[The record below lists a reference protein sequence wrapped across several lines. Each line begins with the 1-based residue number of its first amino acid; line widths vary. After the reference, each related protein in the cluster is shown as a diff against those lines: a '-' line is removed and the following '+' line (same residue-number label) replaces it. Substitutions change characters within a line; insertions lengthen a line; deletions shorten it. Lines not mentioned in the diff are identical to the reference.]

1 MLSCAAPPNAPC
13 RIGAL
18 PEPVLARILDHVAAT
33 DLGALARLRVTSTT
47 MLHHA
52 QHAIARYLLRG
63 GIPLRLNWSLAALG
77 SGATDAPLSTVPMRV
92 VAVHPDAE
100 LCVLEV
106 DVVSEDQDVIMD
118 HDVDRRVAQLALDI
132 VQTSTWW
139 CLRMTLEM
147 AAEGGPRRRTG
158 VDPVHRHRLID
169 YTHTGPYSPS
179 CDEMHVLSMHP
190 TSLAPTV
197 APSTLSSTAT
207 AAAAR
212 LTPHDRQLIEGPA
225 VLGTAHEVAFRSTIY
240 ESFTATHRVLDVVQS
255 RHIVSWTH
263 LLRFLARG
271 PTAAARTGRP
281 RPIVAEARNHF
292 GDGWMVA
299 SGTPLAAVDAAV
311 RIVLPT
317 LAPLDSPTV
326 SRHVRRR
333 NSAAAAAAA
342 VVPLVWSVGLMDVD
356 SDVDMEGAAS
366 KRACPAGA
374 LAGHAPVNALA
385 PAAAATGSLTCRMTS
400 TTAGRGMPA
409 GLDAGAVARLSG
421 WRKLTD
427 VDSVQLHRASHF

>member
-1 MLSCAAPPNAPC
+1 MLSSIFPPTPLRRTSALLPT
-13 RIGAL
+13 L

-33 DLGALARLRVTSTT
+33 DLGALARLRATSTT

-52 QHAIARYLLRG
+52 QHAIARYLSRG
-63 GIPLRLNWSLAALG
+63 GIPLQLHWSLAALG

-106 DVVSEDQDVIMD
+106 DVLDGDQDVIMD

-147 AAEGGPRRRTG
+147 AAPVGVQRRTG

-179 CDEMHVLSMHP
+179 CDEMRVLSMRP

-197 APSTLSSTAT
+197 APSTLSNVSA

-212 LTPHDRQLIEGPA
+212 LTPHDRRLIEGPA
-225 VLGTAHEVAFRSTIY
+225 VLGTPCEVAFRSTIY
-240 ESFTATHRVLDVVQS
+240 ESFTATHRVLDVTQS
-255 RHIVSWTH
+255 RHVVSWTH
-263 LLRFLARG
+263 LFRLLARG
-271 PTAAARTGRP
+271 STAAGRTSRP
-281 RPIVAEARNHF
+281 RPVVADARKYL

-299 SGTPLAAVDAAV
+299 NGTPLAAIDAAV

-317 LAPLDSPTV
+317 LAPPGSPTI
-326 SRHVRRR
+326 SRNVRRR
-333 NSAAAAAAA
+333 NSAATAA
-342 VVPLVWSVGLMDVD
+342 VVPLVRSVALMDVD
-356 SDVDMEGAAS
+356 SDVDIEGAAS
-366 KRACPAGA
+366 KRACPDGA
-374 LAGHAPVNALA
+374 MAGHVPVSA
-385 PAAAATGSLTCRMTS
+385 PAVPATGSLTCRMRATA
-400 TTAGRGMPA
+400 AGRGMP
-409 GLDAGAVARLSG
+409 AGAVARLSG

>member
-1 MLSCAAPPNAPC
+1 
-13 RIGAL
+13 
-18 PEPVLARILDHVAAT
+18 
-33 DLGALARLRVTSTT
+33 

-52 QHAIARYLLRG
+52 QRAIARYLLRG
-63 GIPLRLNWSLAALG
+63 GIPLQLHWSLAALG

-147 AAEGGPRRRTG
+147 AAAVRVLRRTG
-158 VDPVHRHRLID
+158 VDPMHRHRLID

-197 APSTLSSTAT
+197 ASSSTIPAST
-207 AAAAR
+207 AAAAAAR

-240 ESFTATHRVLDVVQS
+240 ESFTATHRVLDVTQS
-255 RHIVSWTH
+255 RHVVSWTH
-263 LLRFLARG
+263 LFRLLVRG
-271 PTAAARTGRP
+271 PAATGRAGRP
-281 RPIVAEARNHF
+281 RPVVADARNSLS
-292 GDGWMVA
+292 GGWMLA
-299 SGTPLAAVDAAV
+299 SGTVPAAIDAAV

-317 LAPLDSPTV
+317 LTPHGSPTAP
-326 SRHVRRR
+326 RHVRRR
-333 NSAAAAAAA
+333 NSAATAAAA
-342 VVPLVWSVGLMDVD
+342 VVPLVRSVALMDVD
-356 SDVDMEGAAS
+356 GDVDMEGAS
-366 KRACPAGA
+366 KRPCPAGA
-374 LAGHAPVNALA
+374 AAGHVPVSVPAP
-385 PAAAATGSLTCRMTS
+385 ATGSLTCRMS
-400 TTAGRGMPA
+400 TAAAGRGMPA

>member
-1 MLSCAAPPNAPC
+1 MLSCVTPANPPC
-13 RIGAL
+13 CIGAL
-18 PEPVLARILDHVAAT
+18 PEPVLARILDHVAAAE
-33 DLGALARLRVTSTT
+33 LGALARLRATSTT
-47 MLHHA
+47 MLHHS

-63 GIPLRLNWSLAALG
+63 GIPLQLHWSMAALG

-106 DVVSEDQDVIMD
+106 DVVGEDQDVIMD

-147 AAEGGPRRRTG
+147 AAAVGLPRRTG

-190 TSLAPTV
+190 TSIAPTV
-197 APSTLSSTAT
+197 APNNSTPSSTAA

-225 VLGTAHEVAFRSTIY
+225 VLGTPHEVAFRSTIY
-240 ESFTATHRVLDVVQS
+240 ESFTATHRVLDVAQS
-255 RHIVSWTH
+255 RQVVSWTH
-263 LLRFLARG
+263 LFRFLARG
-271 PTAAARTGRP
+271 QVQAGRP
-281 RPIVAEARNHF
+281 RPVVADARKYL
-292 GDGWMVA
+292 GDGWMIA
-299 SGTPLAAVDAAV
+299 SGTPLAAVDVAV
-311 RIVLPT
+311 QIVLPT
-317 LAPLDSPTV
+317 LAPPGSPTV
-326 SRHVRRR
+326 VRHVRRR
-333 NSAAAAAAA
+333 NSAAAAAA
-342 VVPLVWSVGLMDVD
+342 VVPLVRSVALMDVD
-356 SDVDMEGAAS
+356 SDVDMVGAAS
-366 KRACPAGA
+366 KRACPLGA
-374 LAGHAPVNALA
+374 PAGHAPVNAPA
-385 PAAAATGSLTCRMTS
+385 PAIGSLTCRMT
-400 TTAGRGMPA
+400 TTAAGRGMPA